1 MNDSA
6 TPSRT
11 ARIVDAL
18 AQAERIEQLIRDAR
32 DVELSDRPTAS
43 QLLDEAIAA
52 TRELPDLHE
61 LHAVGAF
68 PTPAEFA
75 EQLAGAGSIEIDL
88 GELGGGASGL
98 GAGLGEIPAA
108 SAGMTGLERGCGGG
122 GARVWRGRWTRA
134 VRGAR
139 CLAPP
144 T

>member
-1 MNDSA
+1 MNDTA
-6 TPSRT
+6 AISRT

-18 AQAERIEQLIRDAR
+18 AQADRIEQLISDAR

-75 EQLAGAGSIEIDL
+75 DQLLDAGSDY
-88 GELGGGASGL
+88 
-98 GAGLGEIPAA
+98 AA
-108 SAGMTGLERGCGGG
+108 LERHAADLRSAIAGE
-122 GARVWRGRWTRA
+122 
-134 VRGAR
+134 
-139 CLAPP
+139 
-144 T
+144 